1 MIQKIV
7 LTGAILLTGICMYAQ
22 NKNVTMN
29 TEKEKE
35 QVLVVHKQIFE
46 AIANKKEAP
55 VRTHLQE
62 AFVFTTA
69 NADVQQKDAFING
82 FVMNPAIKLPV
93 FVSTDE
99 QVLILDNIA
108 IITAVVHINIIRA
121 NETVVRDL
129 WERIT
134 GTYVKQGNEW
144 TLLALQATYMQK
156 K

>member
-7 LTGAILLTGICMYAQ
+7 LTGAILLTGICMCAQ

-46 AIANKKEAP
+46 AIANKKETP
-55 VRTHLQE
+55 VRNNLHE
-62 AFVFTTA
+62 AFVFTNA
-69 NADVQQKDAFING
+69 NADVQQKDAFIKG

-93 FVSTDE
+93 FISTDE
-99 QVLILDNIA
+99 QVLIVDNVA
-108 IITAVVHINIIRA
+108 IVTAVVHINIIRA
-121 NETVVRDL
+121 NETIVRDL

-134 GTYVKQGNEW
+134 GTYMKQENEW

>member
-1 MIQKIV
+1 MIKQIV
-7 LTGAILLTGICMYAQ
+7 LTGAILLTGISMYAQ
-22 NKNVTMN
+22 NKNATIN
-29 TEKEKE
+29 ADKEKE

-55 VRTHLQE
+55 VRNNLQE

-69 NADVQQKDAFING
+69 NADVQLKDAFIKG
-82 FVMNPAIKLPV
+82 FVMNPAIKLPL
-93 FVSTDE
+93 FVSADE
-99 QVLILDNIA
+99 QVLIVDHVA
-108 IITAVVHINIIRA
+108 IVTAVAHINIIRA

-134 GTYVKQGNEW
+134 GTYIKQGNEW

>member
-1 MIQKIV
+1 MVMKIV
-7 LTGAILLTGICMYAQ
+7 LTGSILLTGICMYAQ
-22 NKNVTMN
+22 NKKATMN
-29 TEKEKE
+29 VEKEKE
-35 QVLVVHKQIFE
+35 LVLVVHKQIFE

-55 VRTHLQE
+55 VRNNLLD

-69 NADVQQKDAFING
+69 NADVQQKDAFIKD

-93 FVSTDE
+93 FVSTEE
-99 QVLILDNIA
+99 QVLIVEHVA
-108 IITAVVHINIIRA
+108 IVTAVVHINIIRA

-134 GTYVKQGNEW
+134 GTYIKQGNEW
-144 TLLALQATYMQK
+144 KLLALQATYILK